1 MAMDFIGR
9 AHELRILNK
18 EYSKMNSFA
27 LITGRRRV
35 GKTRLIKEFIGDRS
49 ALYFLATEQ
58 SERPM
63 LNDFSDAISKY
74 SGKVQGE
81 YRNWRD
87 AFSAFAGSKAGKKI
101 LIIDEFQNMVK
112 LNKAFLSIFQEIWDG
127 SLSSE
132 ELMLIVCGSHIS
144 VMESLDKDSGS
155 PLYGRFTRHIT
166 LQPLSF
172 KEVYDGRNYIEAVE
186 SYAVLGGVPRYM
198 ELFDDIPL
206 RENIEI
212 NVMDPS
218 STMFDDP
225 RVLLGHEVKE
235 PASYTSIIKAIA
247 AGNRKISSISSALEI
262 PATTLNPYLKRL
274 IEIRM
279 VRRTV
284 PITENDPEKSKL
296 GLYSVDDMYT
306 SFWFRFVYPYY
317 SELSLGNTKW
327 AMSEFDRHFAEDHV
341 SFVFESICRD
351 SVRDLEDLIGF
362 IPTKIGSYW
371 KKDMEI
377 DILALNTQEKKAF
390 AAECKYHKNKPVSHH
405 ILNELE
411 GKCASVKELED
422 YTVVFGLFSVSGF
435 DSRLM
440 NEEDVVLIDKG
451 VALDKNNRHY
461 PTTR

>member
-1 MAMDFIGR
+1 MDFIGR
-9 AHELRILNK
+9 AHELHILNK
-18 EYSKMNSFA
+18 EHGKKNSFV

-35 GKTRLIKEFIGDRS
+35 GKTRLIKEFISGKS

-58 SERPM
+58 NEKLM
-63 LNDFSDAISKY
+63 LNDFSDAVSKY

-87 AFSAFAGSKAGKKI
+87 AFSAFIGSKTGKKI

-112 LNKAFLSIFQEIWDG
+112 LNKAFISIFQEIWDR

-132 ELMLIVCGSHIS
+132 KLMLIVCGSHIS
-144 VMESLDKDSGS
+144 VMESLDKDGGS

-172 KEVYDGRNYIEAVE
+172 KEIYGGRDYIEAVE
-186 SYAVLGGVPRYM
+186 RYAVLGGVPRYM

-206 RENIEI
+206 RENIET

-225 RVLLGHEVKE
+225 LILLGHEVKE
-235 PASYTSIIKAIA
+235 PASYASIIKAIA
-247 AGNRKISSISSALEI
+247 AGNRKISSISSALQI

-284 PITENDPEKSKL
+284 PVTENDPEKSKF
-296 GLYSVDDMYT
+296 GLYSISDMYA

-317 SELSLGNTKW
+317 SELSFGNTKW

-351 SVRDLEDLIGF
+351 SVSGLEDLIGF
-362 IPTKIGSYW
+362 VPTKIGSYW

-377 DILALNTQEKKAF
+377 DVMALNVQEKKAF
-390 AAECKYHKNKPVSHH
+390 VAECKYHKNKPVSYH
-405 ILNELE
+405 ILNELR
-411 GKCASVKELED
+411 GKCASIAELED
-422 YTVVFGLFSVSGF
+422 YTIIFGLFSVSGF

-440 NEEDVVLIDKG
+440 SEKDVVLIDKG
-451 VALDKNNRHY
+451 ISAGKNKK
-461 PTTR
+461 